1 MRISR
6 WEESKKEIEERQ
18 DGKMK
23 KQTAIFLAEGFEETE
38 ALTVV
43 DLLRRAQIEITM
55 VSISDNMSV
64 KGAHGI
70 VVQADALFD
79 QVNFDEMDALVLPGG
94 MPGTRNLQAYEPL
107 INAIKKGASDANNR
121 NPFP

>member
-1 MRISR
+1 M
-6 WEESKKEIEERQ
+6 
-18 DGKMK
+18 
-23 KQTAIFLAEGFEETE
+23 
-38 ALTVV
+38 V

-94 MPGTRNLQAYEPL
+94 MPGT
-107 INAIKKGASDANNR
+107 
-121 NPFP
+121 